1 MVAKLA
7 GTLKLASV
15 VMLLFSLLIA
25 ANPAEVIAPTR
36 VAAATTPSVY
46 APLATAATTL
56 EHFTASTAN
65 WNCTAAGLSATNS
78 TSSLNAAR
86 STIFEPLL
94 TSACASSCL
103 HVPLSESSHSSP
115 CIIRD
120 GQVVPLASAVDPP
133 QSSDRDPASAF
144 ARSQRRVIHP
154 PPTDAVGTLQLLQRW
169 CRGAID
175 KSLSDLPKNLMQLLD
190 AAPSFLSAVVES
202 VRSGTLLRR
211 VFGDCRDTI
220 ESMHHFFSHPPESV
234 HSIITLSHAH
244 FIQLLSRFDQDSL
257 LHVGAATIIITV
269 VAVGACGI
277 LAPAVS
283 VSIDITSRKPFFPR
297 MLTSLFDHFLQYLL
311 SAAGLMMTIGI
322 GCAARFLAR
331 LGGVSGAVLHC

>member
-1 MVAKLA
+1 MTRGWRTPQWLRFRHRSRKRACNVNEPSSPNVFPNPPYLGVPVPASMVAKLA

-154 PPTDAVGTLQLLQRW
+154 PTTDAGTLQLLQRW
-169 CRGAID
+169 YVSTMAVARAVSPI
-175 KSLSDLPKNLMQLLD
+175 KSE
-190 AAPSFLSAVVES
+190 VV
-202 VRSGTLLRR
+202 V
-211 VFGDCRDTI
+211 C
-220 ESMHHFFSHPPESV
+220 
-234 HSIITLSHAH
+234 
-244 FIQLLSRFDQDSL
+244 
-257 LHVGAATIIITV
+257 
-269 VAVGACGI
+269 
-277 LAPAVS
+277 LAPAVAVTAAGALAWFILIPTAL
-283 VSIDITSRKPFFPR
+283 VSMRHRVMRHMHARCTCA
-297 MLTSLFDHFLQYLL
+297 MLTAYQL
-311 SAAGLMMTIGI
+311 SCRWFNSFCSRWGY
-322 GCAARFLAR
+322 
-331 LGGVSGAVLHC
+331 